1 MESTERL
8 VRTWMASGRDEEIGE
23 IVSDISNDRTTL
35 IVIVKALGEYLT
47 SEENDLRRKGVEL
60 LSLVLEKCPPA
71 RLTRQS
77 IRVLTPFYCGK
88 LDDSETIV
96 PALQGILTLVKL
108 PTFGAPEA
116 TGVIDALFLYVKT
129 KSLVQ
134 SVRFNVYS
142 IIDSLMARH
151 RDALKALGKKFVGN
165 YIALAEGEKD
175 PRNLVV
181 AFAIAR
187 VILIEFDISEYV
199 ESLFNITFCYF
210 PITFRPPPNDPYGI
224 SSDDLRAAL
233 RQCLCATP
241 LFGPLAIPVFLEKLT
256 AGSRATKK
264 DTLQALATCLPIFGS
279 ALARATARKL
289 WSALKLEIFQPMD
302 SNIEEEALK
311 TTQILVKTI
320 YHEEEAAHEHS
331 EDIAG
336 LARDACEECI
346 QILREPEKSMAKP
359 ATKVIC
365 AFMAT
370 TPSVSRYTVSLA
382 VPHFVKLFLNP
393 DEAANRAPIL
403 HLLSDIVN
411 AARDSVAGNVAEDVP
426 LMPYKDEVL
435 GVFSVGLKASSSR
448 LPTLSGLKG
457 LITTKTLLSD
467 EELGFIVH
475 NVDEIIEGGTDAL
488 EESSDEILDLLT
500 TIASI
505 APHHIEEQTL
515 PLLFRMLPDV
525 AFSRDAIKE
534 RANCWRTL
542 SALQTLCVQPELF
555 ETLVIRLTT
564 KLDLVCFPANGARVE
579 IVDTEPNAAYAH
591 SILTTISNTL
601 STKVEKSHPDVGKY
615 IERLV
620 PHIYNLFIFSAFGSD
635 EQRLLASDLRLVHV
649 AGKIISL
656 VVQTLPPQ
664 RQTTFSIELF
674 KALLDGQVKGVSQGH
689 QKIPSDRKFD
699 VLNETTQ
706 KNLLPLFT
714 AAITSLHKEVPLPV
728 VDLGRFLDSILTWT
742 LLQADNG
749 PQRTSALQ
757 MVSSIVNK
765 KVDELSSFL
774 SDKLDVYWPQE
785 VGDVTRPA
793 ESRHRAIQS
802 WLWMSKALIV
812 RNHPL
817 ALSFSE
823 RLFQVFDDEAVG
835 WDAAKACGEIPG
847 TDTILTKRNHAVIK
861 ILYSQKYVNTI
872 LPRLM
877 EGAKSSS
884 KSNEQAAYLVA
895 LTSLIKSTPKGT
907 YVHEMPLLI
916 PLLLQSLDLPDANI
930 RCNVIG
936 TFLAVAEGETPS
948 KSLVSEHSSTLVTSM
963 LKNSMVSEMPTTKV
977 RVFALQYL
985 GLLPNIVRYDVLHPQ
1000 KPLVLRELAKVLDDP
1015 KRTVRKEAVNART
1028 NWFKYNG

>member
-1 MESTERL
+1 
-8 VRTWMASGRDEEIGE
+8 MASGRDEEIGE

-35 IVIVKALGEYLT
+35 INIVKALGEYLT
-47 SEENDLRRKGVEL
+47 SEEGDLRRKGVEL

-71 RLTRQS
+71 KLTRQS
-77 IRVLTPFYCGK
+77 VRVLTPFYCGK

-116 TGVIDALFLYVKT
+116 TGVIDALFLYVKM

-134 SVRFNVYS
+134 SVRFKVYS
-142 IIDSLMARH
+142 IIDSLMAGH

-187 VILIEFDISEYV
+187 VILIEFDISEHV

-264 DTLQALATCLPIFGS
+264 DTLQALATCLPVFGS

-302 SNIEEEALK
+302 SNTEEEALK

-320 YHEEEAAHEHS
+320 YQEEEAAHEQS

-393 DEAANRAPIL
+393 DEALNRAPIL
-403 HLLSDIVN
+403 YLLSDIVI
-411 AARDSVAGNVAEDVP
+411 AARDSMAKNISEDVP

-475 NVDEIIEGGTDAL
+475 NVDEIIESDTDAL

-515 PLLFRMLPDV
+515 PLLFRTLPDV

-564 KLDLVCFPANGARVE
+564 KLDLVCFPSKGTQ
-579 IVDTEPNAAYAH
+579 DTEPNAAYAH
-591 SILTTISNTL
+591 SILTTVSNTL
-601 STKVEKSHPDVGKY
+601 STKVEKSHLDVGKY
-615 IERLV
+615 IDRLV

-635 EQRLLASDLRLVHV
+635 EQRLLASDPRLVHV

-664 RQTTFSIELF
+664 RQTTFSVELF
-674 KALLDGQVKGVSQGH
+674 KALLDGQVKGISQGH

-714 AAITSLHKEVPLPV
+714 AAVTPLHKEVHLPV
-728 VDLGRFLDSILTWT
+728 LDLGRFLDSILTWT
-742 LLQADNG
+742 LLQTDNDL
-749 PQRTSALQ
+749 QRISALQ
-757 MVSSIVNK
+757 MVSSIINK
-765 KVDELSSFL
+765 KVDDLSSFL
-774 SDKLDVYWPQE
+774 SDKLDVYWPQK
-785 VGDVTRPA
+785 VGDVTRPV
-793 ESRHRAIQS
+793 ESRRRAIQS
-802 WLWMSKALIV
+802 WLWMSKALII

-823 RLFQVFDDEAVG
+823 RLFQVFGDEAVG

-847 TDTILTKRNHAVIK
+847 TDTILTKRNNAVIK
-861 ILYSQKYVNTI
+861 ILHSQKYVNTI

-884 KSNEQAAYLVA
+884 RSNEQAAYLVA

-930 RCNVIG
+930 RSNVIG
-936 TFLAVAEGETPS
+936 TFLAVAEGETPD
-948 KSLVSEHSSTLVTSM
+948 KNLVSEHSSTLVTSM
-963 LKNSMVSEMPTTKV
+963 LKNSMVSEMATTRV
-977 RVFALQYL
+977 RVLALQYL

-1000 KPLVLRELAKVLDDP
+1000 KPLVLRELANVLDDP